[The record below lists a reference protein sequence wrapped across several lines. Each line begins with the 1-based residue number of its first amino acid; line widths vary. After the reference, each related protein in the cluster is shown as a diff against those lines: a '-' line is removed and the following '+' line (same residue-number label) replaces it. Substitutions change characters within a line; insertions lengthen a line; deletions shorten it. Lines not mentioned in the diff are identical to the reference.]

1 MKNETENQT
10 AENSPQIEKAKNNY
24 LIPTSIFLSILMI
37 AGAWVYSTGYNASQ
51 KKTVAVN
58 LSDSELTLEEKVLPS
73 NGVVL
78 PVKWEGLGKQLV
90 ESGAIDAKKF
100 EMIYESR
107 GGLSNE
113 DKNLLYGENNGNL
126 IINEKNSGLILN
138 LLWAFGLANKNEIL
152 DNGEMVDPRYGGA
165 GGFASTGGWTLAK
178 GDAMSYYSRYQ
189 FIVLTPE
196 QQKLVDE
203 ASKNIYRPCCNN
215 STHFPD
221 CNHGMAMLGLL
232 ELMASQGL
240 SEEEM
245 YKTALQ
251 VNAYWFP
258 ETYLTIAKYFENQD
272 VSWDRVNAKEI
283 LGFDYSSGSGY
294 QNLLQKIKPEEIK
307 GGGSCGV

>member
-51 KKTVAVN
+51 KKTVAAN
-58 LSDSELTLEEKVLPS
+58 LSNSELTLEEKVLPS

-78 PVKWEGLGKQLV
+78 PVKWGNLGKQLV
-90 ESGAIDAKKF
+90 ESGVIDAKKF

-107 GGLSNE
+107 GGLSAE

-152 DNGEMVDPRYGGA
+152 DSGEMVDSRYGGA

-203 ASKNIYRPCCNN
+203 VSKNIYRPCCNN

-258 ETYLTIAKYFENQD
+258 ETYLIIAKYFEIQGI
-272 VSWDRVNAKEI
+272 SWDKVSAKEI